1 MIDAPFTRP
10 PAQVQAKSTENDITS
25 QLNSHGNDN
34 GDNHN
39 KKWGDK
45 MDGMPIKKKVPA
57 ANVFWTDHLR
67 MLWVVL
73 MGRRNREWGVEE
85 EEEEVG
91 GGERRGGGRK
101 MKVEG
106 E

>member
-1 MIDAPFTRP
+1 MIDAPFIRP
-10 PAQVQAKSTENDITS
+10 PTQVQVKASTTENDITS

-39 KKWGDK
+39 KKGGDK

-67 MLWVVL
+67 ML
-73 MGRRNREWGVEE
+73 
-85 EEEEVG
+85 
-91 GGERRGGGRK
+91 
-101 MKVEG
+101 
-106 E
+106 

>member
-1 MIDAPFTRP
+1 
-10 PAQVQAKSTENDITS
+10 
-25 QLNSHGNDN
+25 
-34 GDNHN
+34 
-39 KKWGDK
+39 
-45 MDGMPIKKKVPA
+45 
-57 ANVFWTDHLR
+57 
-67 MLWVVL
+67 

>member
-1 MIDAPFTRP
+1 
-10 PAQVQAKSTENDITS
+10 
-25 QLNSHGNDN
+25 
-34 GDNHN
+34 
-39 KKWGDK
+39 
-45 MDGMPIKKKVPA
+45 
-57 ANVFWTDHLR
+57 
-67 MLWVVL
+67 

-85 EEEEVG
+85 EEVEVG